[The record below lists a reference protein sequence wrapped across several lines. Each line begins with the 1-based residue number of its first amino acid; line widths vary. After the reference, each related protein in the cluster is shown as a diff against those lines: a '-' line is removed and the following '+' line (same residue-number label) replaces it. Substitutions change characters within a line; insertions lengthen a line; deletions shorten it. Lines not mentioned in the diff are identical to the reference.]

1 MEDYDAEAVVK
12 ALYKADDSS
21 TPDNPKPEDPKPAD
35 PTPGT
40 PSDDK
45 PADNTQVKDDNKA
58 PQTGDKA
65 PLAALASLLGLS
77 GLGLFASTKKKRV

>member
-1 MEDYDAEAVVK
+1 MMQKQSLRHYI
-12 ALYKADDSS
+12 
-21 TPDNPKPEDPKPAD
+21 KPEDPKPAD